1 MYMNNFFFFSMPISS
16 PPQDYALHPEGT
28 SGIPVGVDVM
38 IMDDDMKPVCV
49 SSSLPE
55 NAIGAGIMG
64 KILVRGPPCFGTII
78 V

>member
-1 MYMNNFFFFSMPISS
+1 MPISS

-38 IMDDDMKPVCV
+38 IVDDDMKPVCV

-55 NAIGAGIMG
+55 NTIGTGMMG
-64 KILVRGPPCFGTII
+64 KIVVRGPHCFGAII
-78 V
+78 ISIYAM

>member
-1 MYMNNFFFFSMPISS
+1 MPISS

-38 IMDDDMKPVCV
+38 IMDDDMKQVCV

-64 KILVRGPPCFGTII
+64 NNRRYFSHWLTEVNKISPV
-78 V
+78 